1 MKIKKSPSQRLF
13 DAFNVLFMIFMM
25 LITLYPFLYVL
36 FGSLSMPAQFSKHT
50 GVLLAPQGFQ
60 LDAYWLV
67 LQNEDI
73 LSGYANTLFYVGV
86 GTTLN
91 VFFTILTAFV
101 VSRKNLMLKKIM
113 LIMMTITMFFGGGM
127 IPTYLMMQNIGI
139 MGTRWS
145 LIFPGLISVTNVIIM
160 RTSFMGIPAG
170 LEESAY
176 IDGANDFKVLFRIIV
191 PLSMPVI
198 SVMVLFYGVSHWN
211 SWFNAMLYLR
221 DRKLFPLQLIL
232 REILVFSST
241 DGMMVSLGTIKGQD
255 MSEIIKYAT
264 IIVSTLPILLIYPM
278 LQKHFVKGVMI
289 GAIKG

>member
-1 MKIKKSPSQRLF
+1 MKIKKSPSQRAF
-13 DAFNVLFMIFMM
+13 DAFNILFMILMM

-36 FGSLSMPAQFSKHT
+36 FGSLSMPAEFSKHT

-91 VFFTILTAFV
+91 VLFTILTAFV
-101 VSRKNLMLKKIM
+101 VSRKNLMLKKLM

-127 IPTYLMMQNIGI
+127 IPTYLMMQKIGI

-241 DGMMVSLGTIKGQD
+241 DGMIVSLGTIKGQD

>member
-1 MKIKKSPSQRLF
+1 MKIKKSPSQRAF
-13 DAFNVLFMIFMM
+13 DAFNILFMILMM

-36 FGSLSMPAQFSKHT
+36 FGSLSMPAEFSKHT
-50 GVLLAPQGFQ
+50 GVLLSPQGFQ

-91 VFFTILTAFV
+91 VLFTILTAFV
-101 VSRKNLMLKKIM
+101 VSRKNLMLKKLM

-127 IPTYLMMQNIGI
+127 IPTYLMMQQIGI

>member
-1 MKIKKSPSQRLF
+1 MKIKKSPSQRAF
-13 DAFNVLFMIFMM
+13 DAFNILFMILMM

-36 FGSLSMPAQFSKHT
+36 FGSLSMPAEFSKHT

-91 VFFTILTAFV
+91 VLFTILTAFV
-101 VSRKNLMLKKIM
+101 VSRKNLMLKKLM

-127 IPTYLMMQNIGI
+127 IPTYLMMQKIGI